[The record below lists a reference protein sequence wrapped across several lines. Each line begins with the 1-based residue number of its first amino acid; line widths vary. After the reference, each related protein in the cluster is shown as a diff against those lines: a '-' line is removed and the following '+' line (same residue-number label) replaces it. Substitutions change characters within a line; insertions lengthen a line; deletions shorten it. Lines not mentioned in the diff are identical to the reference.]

1 MVGYIIDENDPQ
13 EIALK
18 APYIKLYTAGTP
30 NGYKISIM
38 LELLKLDYHVRTVDV
53 MKNEQKEDWFLEL
66 NPNGRIPT
74 LSDVDASGEKLTI
87 SESGAILLYLVDK
100 YDKDNK
106 YSYAYGTPQYWKTVE
121 LLMFQMAGLGPM
133 QGQAGHFTIFAPEK
147 VPYGI
152 ERYTNETKRLY
163 GVMEDVLEQ
172 TKSGFLVGD
181 RLTIADVACWP
192 WIALGKMINIDI
204 SEYSRLAQWFESL
217 EKMEEFAK
225 GRDIPERPFK

>member
-1 MVGYIIDENDPQ
+1 
-13 EIALK
+13 
-18 APYIKLYTAGTP
+18 
-30 NGYKISIM
+30 
-38 LELLKLDYHVRTVDV
+38 
-53 MKNEQKEDWFLEL
+53 
-66 NPNGRIPT
+66 
-74 LSDVDASGEKLTI
+74 
-87 SESGAILLYLVDK
+87 
-100 YDKDNK
+100 
-106 YSYAYGTPQYWKTVE
+106 
-121 LLMFQMAGLGPM
+121 MFQMAGLGPM

-204 SEYSRLAQWFESL
+204 SEYPRLAQWFESL

-225 GRDIPERPFK
+225 GRNIPERPFK